1 VIPIFT
7 RARFKPMVR
16 TICPLIAACPSE
28 DIFDARRNIG
38 LHAAVLFLLFGERTP
53 GEVKAALAGYF
64 SFYNA
69 RRPHQSLDYRTP
81 DEMYFGTDEMKKA
94 A

>member
-1 VIPIFT
+1 MLTDRSLP
-7 RARFKPMVR
+7 P
-16 TICPLIAACPSE
+16 E

-38 LHAAVLFLLFGERTP
+38 LHAAGLFLLFGERTSR
-53 GEVKAALAGYF
+53 EVKAALASYF

-69 RRPHQSLDYRTP
+69 RRPQQSLDYRTP